1 MKRVL
6 FQFGRLSLMAIL
18 LVMTIAACDGWSPP
32 PLPPPPPPP
41 PPAPPPPPPPGGG
54 CGSGKLITTGVN
66 YYDCSGNAIPVYVV
80 TIDKKGTFGDF
91 SILTNP
97 SQPTAGANLTLT
109 PIETLAKN
117 GGAVVAVNGFTWNGG
132 SGYAN
137 IPGSS
142 VGTPTTDVFINST
155 QLYQFAAP
163 VTLAGERLM
172 GFTQNNDNRLDA
184 KMIDGSNLGDVSNDL
199 YKYMMYGST
208 TAVMRSGACFSPAS
222 NFDKGYYSVVGYS
235 DTQILF
241 FTFGASLG
249 VNDICSVLSKF
260 STIDAVRQDGSGAA
274 TMYVQGVG
282 RIDPDYGMMA
292 GARSVAYGIGFVVP
306 Q

>member
-1 MKRVL
+1 MKSHL
-6 FQFGRLSLMAIL
+6 WNIGRLSLTAVL
-18 LVMTIAACDGWSPP
+18 LVLTIAACDGWSPP

-41 PPAPPPPPPPGGG
+41 PPAPPPPPPAGGG

-66 YYDCSGNAIPVYVV
+66 YYDCSGETIPVYVV
-80 TIDKKGTFGDF
+80 TIDKKDTYGNF

-142 VGTPTTDVFINST
+142 VGTPTTDVFIDSK
-155 QLYQFAAP
+155 QIYQFAAP

-172 GFTQNNDNRLDA
+172 GFTQNNDNILDA
-184 KMIDGSNLGDVSNDL
+184 KMINGPDIGNASNAPYLH
-199 YKYMMYGST
+199 MMYGST
-208 TAVMRSGACFSPAS
+208 TAVMRNSTCFSPAS
-222 NFDKGYYSVVGYS
+222 NFDAGYYSVVGYS
-235 DTQILF
+235 DKQILF

-260 STIDAVRQDGSGAA
+260 STTDAVRQDGSGAA

-282 RIDPDYGMMA
+282 RIDPA
-292 GARSVAYGIGFVVP
+292 RSLIQGARSVAYGIGFVVP